1 VFVIENRY
9 RRGERAF
16 KVVVHEWQESDSD
29 SELEFCLSNIP
40 NWESFHVV
48 RTVFQMFLDTR
59 SGTNGRAGICCG
71 TFLSREVTQ
80 YLYDTR
86 CSSSEPP
93 YPLLVSQ
100 LVDPDALRT
109 SDSSRVHTQI
119 LAHDMNACQC
129 HSPAY

>member
-1 VFVIENRY
+1 MSVFN
-9 RRGERAF
+9 
-16 KVVVHEWQESDSD
+16 SDFR
-29 SELEFCLSNIP
+29 LLPKNVTFCITCVCGITP
-40 NWESFHVV
+40 TICVV

-119 LAHDMNACQC
+119 LAHDMN
-129 HSPAY
+129 